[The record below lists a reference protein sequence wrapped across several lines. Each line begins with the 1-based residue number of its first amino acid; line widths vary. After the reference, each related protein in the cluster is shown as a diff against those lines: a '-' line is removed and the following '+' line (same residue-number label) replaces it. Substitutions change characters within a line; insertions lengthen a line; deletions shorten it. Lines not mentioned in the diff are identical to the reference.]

1 MSELEAGGA
10 AAEAAA
16 AAERAIIE
24 AAEAA
29 EAAEEA
35 VRLERLRLI
44 EEKMMKA
51 SDNAAPPRV
60 LFVGC
65 FLFWVD

>member
-1 MSELEAGGA
+1 MSELEAERA

-16 AAERAIIE
+16 AAERAII
-24 AAEAA
+24 EAA

-51 SDNAAPPRV
+51 SDNAAPHRI